1 MKYTDKLGLP
11 IWNKPETDVFDIEQF
26 NEGMQAIDDIVINI
40 LKQINDLVVGDT
52 QIDLNGYVK
61 EEVLKEYAKRT
72 ELSNFLTQTD
82 LLNYLDKTYLNELAT
97 KDELSSYAKTDD
109 LSSYAL
115 TSSLSDYALKNSL
128 LNYATKESLDNY
140 ALSSDLDGFVT
151 DDELNNYATTN
162 QLQTINNNI
171 ANLTDRIT
179 TLESSGGGGGDI
191 DFSGNAEDVTY
202 NNPNYSQLTSVD
214 LALDKILDKLYYVKP
229 SITSFNM
236 SPSTTQY
243 EKGQTVSS
251 LSFTWSYNKNITSQ
265 SLSNCNIILS
275 DREATYSTPITS
287 NKSFTLTC
295 SDGENTAS
303 ASKNITF
310 FDKLYWGSKAEGTIN
325 SAFILSLSDNKFT
338 TAKAGTY
345 SMTVATGEY
354 GYIAMPT
361 SFGVLSSVWIGGFE
375 ATVDDMGEIDFTNAS
390 GYTSKYKVYRT
401 GKSGL
406 GSISMQIK

>member
-40 LKQINDLVVGDT
+40 LKQINDLVIGDT

-72 ELSNFLTQTD
+72 ELSNFLTQVD
-82 LLNYLDKTYLNELAT
+82 LLNYLDKTYLDRLAT
-97 KDELSSYAKTDD
+97 KDELSSYAKTND
-109 LSSYAL
+109 LSNYAL
-115 TSSLSDYALKNSL
+115 ISSLSDYALKNSL
-128 LNYATKESLDNY
+128 LD
-140 ALSSDLDGFVT
+140 
-151 DDELNNYATTN
+151 YATTT
-162 QLQTINNNI
+162 QLQTTNDNI
-171 ANLTDRIT
+171 TNLTDRIT
-179 TLESSGGGGGDI
+179 TLENSGGSGGDI
-191 DFSGNAEDVTY
+191 NFSGNAEDVTY
-202 NNPNYSQLTSVD
+202 NNPNYSELTSVD

-265 SLSNCNIILS
+265 SLSNCDIVLS
-275 DREATYSTPITS
+275 DRKATYSTPITS

-325 SAFILSLSDNKFT
+325 SAFILSLSDNKFA

>member
-11 IWNKPETDVFDIEQF
+11 VWNKPETDVFDIEQF
-26 NEGMQAIDDIVINI
+26 NEGMQAIDDIVVNI

-61 EEVLKEYAKRT
+61 EEVLKEYAKKT
-72 ELSNFLTQTD
+72 ELSNL
-82 LLNYLDKTYLNELAT
+82 
-97 KDELSSYAKTDD
+97 
-109 LSSYAL
+109 
-115 TSSLSDYALKNSL
+115 
-128 LNYATKESLDNY
+128 
-140 ALSSDLDGFVT
+140 
-151 DDELNNYATTN
+151 
-162 QLQTINNNI
+162 I
-171 ANLTDRIT
+171 DRIT
-179 TLESSGGGGGDI
+179 NLENSGGSGGDI

-202 NNPNYSQLTSVD
+202 NNPNYSELTSVD

-265 SLSNCNIILS
+265 SLSNCSITLS

-310 FDKLYWGSKAEGTIN
+310 SDKLYWGSKAEGTID
-325 SAFILSLSDNKFT
+325 SAFILSLTNNKFA
-338 TAKAGTY
+338 TAKTGTY

>member
-26 NEGMQAIDDIVINI
+26 NEGMQAIDDIVIDI
-40 LKQINDLVVGDT
+40 LNQINDLVIGDV

-82 LLNYLDKTYLNELAT
+82 LLNYLDKTYLDRLAT
-97 KDELSSYAKTDD
+97 K
-109 LSSYAL
+109 
-115 TSSLSDYALKNSL
+115 
-128 LNYATKESLDNY
+128 
-140 ALSSDLDGFVT
+140 
-151 DDELNNYATTN
+151 DELNNYATTT
-162 QLQTINNNI
+162 QLQTTNNNI
-171 ANLTDRIT
+171 TNLTNRII
-179 TLESSGGGGGDI
+179 TLENSGGGGGGTN
-191 DFSGNAEDVTY
+191 FSGNAEDVTY

-243 EKGQTVSS
+243 EKGQTISS

-265 SLSNCNIILS
+265 SLSNCNITLS
-275 DREATYSTPITS
+275 NRRATYSTPITS

-303 ASKNITF
+303 ASKSITF
-310 FDKLYWGSKAEGTIN
+310 FDKIYWGSKAEGTIN
-325 SAFILSLSDNKFT
+325 SAFILSLSNKNFAT
-338 TAKAGTY
+338 GKAGTY

-406 GSISMQIK
+406 GSINMQIK

>member
-26 NEGMQAIDDIVINI
+26 NEGMQAIDDIVIDI
-40 LKQINDLVVGDT
+40 LKQINDLVIGDT

-61 EEVLKEYAKRT
+61 EEVLKEYTKRT
-72 ELSNFLTQTD
+72 ELSNFLTQVD

-109 LSSYAL
+109 LSSYVL

-128 LNYATKESLDNY
+128 LD
-140 ALSSDLDGFVT
+140 
-151 DDELNNYATTN
+151 YATTT
-162 QLQTINNNI
+162 QLQTTNDNI
-171 ANLTDRIT
+171 TNLTDRIT
-179 TLESSGGGGGDI
+179 ILENSGGSGGDI
-191 DFSGNAEDVTY
+191 NFSGNAEDVTY
-202 NNPNYSQLTSVD
+202 NNPNYSELISVD

-251 LSFTWSYNKNITSQ
+251 LSFTWSYNKDITSQ
-265 SLSNCNIILS
+265 SLSNCDIVLS
-275 DREATYSTPITS
+275 DRKATYSTPITS

-325 SAFILSLSDNKFT
+325 SAFILSLSDNKFA

>member
-26 NEGMQAIDDIVINI
+26 NEGMQAIDDIVIDI
-40 LKQINDLVVGDT
+40 LKQINDLAIGDT

-61 EEVLKEYAKRT
+61 EEVLKEYAKKT
-72 ELSNFLTQTD
+72 ELSNL
-82 LLNYLDKTYLNELAT
+82 
-97 KDELSSYAKTDD
+97 
-109 LSSYAL
+109 
-115 TSSLSDYALKNSL
+115 
-128 LNYATKESLDNY
+128 
-140 ALSSDLDGFVT
+140 
-151 DDELNNYATTN
+151 
-162 QLQTINNNI
+162 I
-171 ANLTDRIT
+171 DRIT
-179 TLESSGGGGGDI
+179 NLENSGGSGGDI

-202 NNPNYSQLTSVD
+202 NNPNYLELTSVD

-251 LSFTWSYNKNITSQ
+251 LSFTWSYNKDITSQ
-265 SLSNCNIILS
+265 SLSNCNITLS

-310 FDKLYWGSKAEGTIN
+310 FDKIYWGSKAEGTIN
-325 SAFILSLSDNKFT
+325 SAFILSLSDKKFA

-361 SFGVLSSVWIGGFE
+361 SFGILSSVWIGGFE

-390 GYTSKYKVYRT
+390 GYTSKYKIYRT

-406 GSISMQIK
+406 GSINMQIK

>member
-40 LKQINDLVVGDT
+40 LNQIDDLVIGDT

-61 EEVLKEYAKRT
+61 EEVLKEYA
-72 ELSNFLTQTD
+72 
-82 LLNYLDKTYLNELAT
+82 T
-97 KDELSSYAKTDD
+97 KDELSS
-109 LSSYAL
+109 
-115 TSSLSDYALKNSL
+115 N
-128 LNYATKESLDNY
+128 
-140 ALSSDLDGFVT
+140 V
-151 DDELNNYATTN
+151 NN
-162 QLQTINNNI
+162 LI
-171 ANLTDRIT
+171 DRINA
-179 TLESSGGGGGDI
+179 LEGSGGGGGDI

-202 NNPNYSQLTSVD
+202 NNPNYSELTSVD

-243 EKGQTVSS
+243 EKGQTISS

-265 SLSNCNIILS
+265 SLSNCNITLS
-275 DREATYSTPITS
+275 DRKATYSTPITS

-295 SDGENTAS
+295 SDGENTVS

-310 FDKLYWGSKAEGTIN
+310 FDKIYWGSKAEGTIN
-325 SAFILSLSDNKFT
+325 SAFILSLNDNKFT

>member
-40 LKQINDLVVGDT
+40 LKQINDLVIGDT

-61 EEVLKEYAKRT
+61 EEVLKEYAKKT
-72 ELSNFLTQTD
+72 ELS
-82 LLNYLDKTYLNELAT
+82 
-97 KDELSSYAKTDD
+97 
-109 LSSYAL
+109 
-115 TSSLSDYALKNSL
+115 
-128 LNYATKESLDNY
+128 
-140 ALSSDLDGFVT
+140 
-151 DDELNNYATTN
+151 
-162 QLQTINNNI
+162 
-171 ANLTDRIT
+171 NLTDRIT
-179 TLESSGGGGGDI
+179 NLENSGGGGGDI

-202 NNPNYSQLTSVD
+202 NNPNYSELTSVD

-265 SLSNCNIILS
+265 SLSNCSITLS
-275 DREATYSTPITS
+275 DRKATYSTPITS

-295 SDGENTAS
+295 SDGENSAS

-310 FDKLYWGSKAEGTIN
+310 FDKIYWGSKAEGTIN
-325 SAFILSLSDNKFT
+325 SAFVLGLSDKKFA

>member
-26 NEGMQAIDDIVINI
+26 NEGMQAIDDIVVNI
-40 LKQINDLVVGDT
+40 LKQINDLAIGDV

-72 ELSNFLTQTD
+72 ELSKFLTQAD
-82 LLNYLDKTYLNELAT
+82 LLNYLDKTYLDILAT
-97 KDELSSYAKTDD
+97 KDELSS
-109 LSSYAL
+109 
-115 TSSLSDYALKNSL
+115 
-128 LNYATKESLDNY
+128 LD
-140 ALSSDLDGFVT
+140 
-151 DDELNNYATTN
+151 YATTT
-162 QLQTINNNI
+162 QLQTTNNNI
-171 ANLTDRIT
+171 ANLTERIT
-179 TLESSGGGGGDI
+179 TLESSGGSGGDI

-202 NNPNYSQLTSVD
+202 NNPNYSELTSVD

-265 SLSNCNIILS
+265 SLSNCNITLS
-275 DREATYSTPITS
+275 DRKATYSTPITS

-310 FDKLYWGSKAEGTIN
+310 FDKLYWGSKAEGTID
-325 SAFILSLSDNKFT
+325 SAFILSLSDKKFA

>member
-26 NEGMQAIDDIVINI
+26 NEGMQAIDDIVIDI
-40 LKQINDLVVGDT
+40 LKKINDLVIGDT

-61 EEVLKEYAKRT
+61 EEALKEYAKKT
-72 ELSNFLTQTD
+72 ELSKFLTQED
-82 LLNYLDKTYLNELAT
+82 LLNYLDKTYLDRLAT

-109 LSSYAL
+109 LSNYAL

-128 LNYATKESLDNY
+128 LNYAT
-140 ALSSDLDGFVT
+140 
-151 DDELNNYATTN
+151 TT
-162 QLQTINNNI
+162 QLQTTNNNI
-171 ANLTDRIT
+171 TSLTDRVT
-179 TLESSGGGGGDI
+179 TLENSGGGGGDI

-265 SLSNCNIILS
+265 SLSNCSITLS
-275 DREATYSTPITS
+275 DRKATYSTPITS

-303 ASKNITF
+303 ASKSIAF
-310 FDKLYWGSKAEGTIN
+310 FDKIYWGSKDKSSLDSE
-325 SAFILSLSDNKFT
+325 FILSLSNSKFA

-345 SMTVATGEY
+345 SMTIPAGEY
-354 GYIAMPT
+354 GYIAIPS
-361 SFGVLSSVWIGGFE
+361 SFGELSSVWIGGFE
-375 ATVDDMGEIDFTNAS
+375 ATVLNRGEIDFTNAS
-390 GYTSKYKVYRT
+390 GYTSKYKIYRT
-401 GKSGL
+401 GRAGL
-406 GSISMQIK
+406 GSITMQIK

>member
-26 NEGMQAIDDIVINI
+26 NEGMQAIDDTVIDI
-40 LKQINDLVVGDT
+40 LRQN
-52 QIDLNGYVK
+52 
-61 EEVLKEYAKRT
+61 
-72 ELSNFLTQTD
+72 QT
-82 LLNYLDKTYLNELAT
+82 T
-97 KDELSSYAKTDD
+97 
-109 LSSYAL
+109 
-115 TSSLSDYALKNSL
+115 
-128 LNYATKESLDNY
+128 
-140 ALSSDLDGFVT
+140 
-151 DDELNNYATTN
+151 
-162 QLQTINNNI
+162 NNNI
-171 ANLTDRIT
+171 INLKNRV
-179 TLESSGGGGGDI
+179 TLLERFGVGEGGGDI
-191 DFSGNAEDVTY
+191 DFSGNAEYVTY
-202 NNPNYSQLTSVD
+202 YNPDYLELTSVD
-214 LALDKILDKLYYVKP
+214 EALDKILDKLYYIKP

-265 SLSNCNIILS
+265 SLSNCNIALS
-275 DREATYSTPITS
+275 DRKATYSTPITS

-295 SDGENTAS
+295 SDGENTVS

-310 FDKLYWGSKAEGTIN
+310 LDKLYWGSKAEGKID
-325 SAFILSLSDNKFT
+325 SAFILSLSNSNFA

-345 SMTVATGEY
+345 SMTVAKGEY

-361 SFGVLSSVWIGGFE
+361 SIGVLSSVWIGGFE

-390 GYTSKYKVYRT
+390 GYTSKYKIYRT

-406 GSISMQIK
+406 GSINMQIK

>member
-1 MKYTDKLGLP
+1 MRYTDKLGLP

-26 NEGMQAIDDIVINI
+26 NEGMQAIDDIVIRI
-40 LKQINDLVVGDT
+40 LNQIDDLVVGDT

-61 EEVLKEYAKRT
+61 EEALKEYAKRT
-72 ELSNFLTQTD
+72 ELSKFLTQTD
-82 LLNYLDKTYLNELAT
+82 LLNYLDKTYLDELAT
-97 KDELSSYAKTDD
+97 KDELSSYA
-109 LSSYAL
+109 
-115 TSSLSDYALKNSL
+115 
-128 LNYATKESLDNY
+128 
-140 ALSSDLDGFVT
+140 
-151 DDELNNYATTN
+151 TTT
-162 QLQTINNNI
+162 QLQTTNNNI
-171 ANLTDRIT
+171 INLTNRIT
-179 TLESSGGGGGDI
+179 TLENSGGSGGDI
-191 DFSGNAEDVTY
+191 SFSGNAEDVTY

-265 SLSNCNIILS
+265 SLSNCNITLS
-275 DREATYSTPITS
+275 DRNATYSTPITS

-295 SDGENTAS
+295 SDGENTVS

-310 FDKLYWGSKAEGTIN
+310 FDKIYWGSKDN
-325 SAFILSLSDNKFT
+325 SSLDSAFILSLSDNKFA

-390 GYTSKYKVYRT
+390 GYTSKYKIYRT
-401 GKSGL
+401 GRAGL
-406 GSISMQIK
+406 GSITMQIK

>member
-26 NEGMQAIDDIVINI
+26 NEGMKAIDDIVINI
-40 LKQINDLVVGDT
+40 LNQINDLIVGDI

-82 LLNYLDKTYLNELAT
+82 LLNYLDKTYLDSLAT
-97 KDELSSYAKTDD
+97 KDELLSYAKTDD

-128 LNYATKESLDNY
+128 LGY
-140 ALSSDLDGFVT
+140 VT
-151 DDELNNYATTN
+151 TT
-162 QLQTINNNI
+162 QLQTTNNNI
-171 ANLTDRIT
+171 NNLIDRIN
-179 TLESSGGGGGDI
+179 TLESSGGSGSGGSGGDI

-202 NNPNYSQLTSVD
+202 NNPNYLELTSVD

-236 SPSTTQY
+236 SPSATQY

-265 SLSNCNIILS
+265 SLSNCDITLS
-275 DREATYSTPITS
+275 DRKATYSTPITS
-287 NKSFTLTC
+287 NKTFTLTC

-325 SAFILSLSDNKFT
+325 SAFILSLSDNKFAT
-338 TAKAGTY
+338 SKTGTY

-406 GSISMQIK
+406 GSINMQIK

>member
-1 MKYTDKLGLP
+1 MRYTDKLGLP

-26 NEGMQAIDDIVINI
+26 NEGMQAIDDIVIDI
-40 LKQINDLVVGDT
+40 LKQIDDLVIGDT

-72 ELSNFLTQTD
+72 ELS
-82 LLNYLDKTYLNELAT
+82 K
-97 KDELSSYAKTDD
+97 
-109 LSSYAL
+109 
-115 TSSLSDYALKNSL
+115 
-128 LNYATKESLDNY
+128 
-140 ALSSDLDGFVT
+140 
-151 DDELNNYATTN
+151 
-162 QLQTINNNI
+162 
-171 ANLTDRIT
+171 LTDRIT
-179 TLESSGGGGGDI
+179 TLENSGGSGGGI
-191 DFSGNAEDVTY
+191 SFSGNAEDVTY

-265 SLSNCNIILS
+265 SLSNCNITLS
-275 DREATYSTPITS
+275 DRNATYSTPITS

-295 SDGENTAS
+295 SDGENTVS

-310 FDKLYWGSKAEGTIN
+310 FDKIYWGSKDN
-325 SAFILSLSDNKFT
+325 SSLDSAFILSLSDSKFA

-345 SMTVATGEY
+345 SMTIPTGEY
-354 GYIAMPT
+354 GYIAIPS
-361 SFGVLSSVWIGGFE
+361 SFGELSSVWIGGFE
-375 ATVDDMGEIDFTNAS
+375 ATVLNRGEIDFTNAS
-390 GYTSKYKVYRT
+390 GYTSKYKIYRT
-401 GKSGL
+401 GRAGL
-406 GSISMQIK
+406 GSITMQIK

>member
-40 LKQINDLVVGDT
+40 LKQINDLVIGDT

-61 EEVLKEYAKRT
+61 EEVLKEYAKKT
-72 ELSNFLTQTD
+72 ELS
-82 LLNYLDKTYLNELAT
+82 
-97 KDELSSYAKTDD
+97 
-109 LSSYAL
+109 
-115 TSSLSDYALKNSL
+115 
-128 LNYATKESLDNY
+128 
-140 ALSSDLDGFVT
+140 
-151 DDELNNYATTN
+151 
-162 QLQTINNNI
+162 
-171 ANLTDRIT
+171 NLTDRIT
-179 TLESSGGGGGDI
+179 NLENSGGSGGDI

-202 NNPNYSQLTSVD
+202 NNPNYSELTNID

-265 SLSNCNIILS
+265 SLSNCSITLS
-275 DREATYSTPITS
+275 DRKATYSTPITS

-295 SDGENTAS
+295 SDGENTVS

-310 FDKLYWGSKAEGTIN
+310 FDKIYWGSKAEGTIN
-325 SAFILSLSDNKFT
+325 SAFILSLSNGKFA

>member
-11 IWNKPETDVFDIEQF
+11 IWDTPETDVFDIGEF
-26 NEGMQAIDDIVINI
+26 NKGNQVVDDNI
-40 LKQINDLVVGDT
+40 
-52 QIDLNGYVK
+52 
-61 EEVLKEYAKRT
+61 
-72 ELSNFLTQTD
+72 
-82 LLNYLDKTYLNELAT
+82 
-97 KDELSSYAKTDD
+97 
-109 LSSYAL
+109 
-115 TSSLSDYALKNSL
+115 
-128 LNYATKESLDNY
+128 
-140 ALSSDLDGFVT
+140 
-151 DDELNNYATTN
+151 TN
-162 QLQTINNNI
+162 LI
-171 ANLTDRIT
+171 DRIT
-179 TLESSGGGGGDI
+179 NLENSGGSGSGGGGGDI

-243 EKGQTVSS
+243 EKGQTVSN

-265 SLSNCNIILS
+265 SLSNCNITLS
-275 DREATYSTPITS
+275 DRRATYSTPITS

-310 FDKLYWGSKAEGTIN
+310 FDKIYWGSKGKSSLTSE
-325 SAFILSLSDNKFT
+325 FILSLSDNKFA

-345 SMTVATGEY
+345 SMTIPTGEY

-375 ATVDDMGEIDFTNAS
+375 ATVLNRGEIDFTNAS
-390 GYTSKYKVYRT
+390 GYTSKYKIYRT
-401 GKSGL
+401 GRAGL
-406 GSISMQIK
+406 GSITMQIK

>member
-26 NEGMQAIDDIVINI
+26 NEGMKAIDDIVINI
-40 LKQINDLVVGDT
+40 LNQINDLIVGDI

-72 ELSNFLTQTD
+72 ELSKFLTQTD
-82 LLNYLDKTYLNELAT
+82 LLDYLDKTYLDSLAT

-109 LSSYAL
+109 LSNYAL
-115 TSSLSDYALKNSL
+115 TSSLSDYALNNSL
-128 LNYATKESLDNY
+128 LNYATI
-140 ALSSDLDGFVT
+140 T
-151 DDELNNYATTN
+151 
-162 QLQTINNNI
+162 QLQTTNNNMN
-171 ANLTDRIT
+171 NLIDRIN
-179 TLESSGGGGGDI
+179 TLESSGGSGSGGGGGDI

-202 NNPNYSQLTSVD
+202 NNPNYSELTSVD

-243 EKGQTVSS
+243 EKGQKVSS

-265 SLSNCNIILS
+265 SLSNCNITLS

-310 FDKLYWGSKAEGTIN
+310 FDKIYWGSKAEGTIN
-325 SAFILSLSDNKFT
+325 SAFILSLSDKKFA

-345 SMTVATGEY
+345 SMNVATGEY

-406 GSISMQIK
+406 GSINMQIK

>member
-1 MKYTDKLGLP
+1 MKFTDKLGLP
-11 IWNKPETDVFDIEQF
+11 IWNEPETDVFNIEHF
-26 NEGMQAIDDIVINI
+26 NKGMKAIDDIVINI
-40 LKQINDLVVGDT
+40 LKQIDDLVVGDT

-82 LLNYLDKTYLNELAT
+82 LLNYLDKTYLDILAT

-128 LNYATKESLDNY
+128 LDYATI
-140 ALSSDLDGFVT
+140 T
-151 DDELNNYATTN
+151 
-162 QLQTINNNI
+162 QLQTTNNNVN
-171 ANLTDRIT
+171 NLIDRIN
-179 TLESSGGGGGDI
+179 TLESSGGSGSGGGGGDI

-202 NNPNYSQLTSVD
+202 NNPNYSELTSVD

-243 EKGQTVSS
+243 EKGQTISS

-265 SLSNCNIILS
+265 SLSNCNITLS
-275 DREATYSTPITS
+275 DRKATYNTPITS

-303 ASKNITF
+303 ASKSITF
-310 FDKLYWGSKAEGTIN
+310 LDKIYWGSKGKSSMTSE
-325 SAFILSLSDNKFT
+325 FILSLSDNKFA

-345 SMTVATGEY
+345 SMTIPTGEY
-354 GYIAMPT
+354 GYIAIPS
-361 SFGVLSSVWIGGFE
+361 SFGELSSVWIGGFE
-375 ATVDDMGEIDFTNAS
+375 ATVLNRGEIDFTNAS
-390 GYTSKYKVYRT
+390 GYTSKYKIYRT
-401 GKSGL
+401 GRAGL
-406 GSISMQIK
+406 GSITMQIK

>member
-26 NEGMQAIDDIVINI
+26 NEGMQAVDDIVIDLLNLI
-40 LKQINDLVVGDT
+40 DDLVIGDKE
-52 QIDLNGYVK
+52 IDLNGYVK
-61 EEVLKEYAKRT
+61 EEVLKEYAT
-72 ELSNFLTQTD
+72 
-82 LLNYLDKTYLNELAT
+82 AT
-97 KDELSSYAKTDD
+97 
-109 LSSYAL
+109 
-115 TSSLSDYALKNSL
+115 
-128 LNYATKESLDNY
+128 
-140 ALSSDLDGFVT
+140 
-151 DDELNNYATTN
+151 
-162 QLQTINNNI
+162 QLQTTNNNI
-171 ANLTDRIT
+171 TNLTERIT
-179 TLESSGGGGGDI
+179 NLENSGGSGSGGSGGGTN
-191 DFSGNAEDVTY
+191 FSGNAEDVTY
-202 NNPNYSQLTSVD
+202 NNPNYSELTSVD

-243 EKGQTVSS
+243 EKGQTVPS

-265 SLSNCNIILS
+265 SLSNCNITLS
-275 DREATYSTPITS
+275 DRKATYSTPITS

-310 FDKLYWGSKAEGTIN
+310 FDKIYWGSKAEGTIN
-325 SAFILSLSDNKFT
+325 SAFILSLTNNKFA

>member
-26 NEGMQAIDDIVINI
+26 NEGMQAIDDIVIDI
-40 LKQINDLVVGDT
+40 LNQINDLVIGDV

-72 ELSNFLTQTD
+72 ELSKFLTQTD
-82 LLNYLDKTYLNELAT
+82 LLNYLDKTYLDRLAT
-97 KDELSSYAKTDD
+97 K
-109 LSSYAL
+109 
-115 TSSLSDYALKNSL
+115 
-128 LNYATKESLDNY
+128 
-140 ALSSDLDGFVT
+140 
-151 DDELNNYATTN
+151 DELNNYATTT
-162 QLQTINNNI
+162 QLQTTNNNI
-171 ANLTDRIT
+171 TNLTNRII
-179 TLESSGGGGGDI
+179 TLENSGGGGGGTN
-191 DFSGNAEDVTY
+191 FSGNAEDVTY

-243 EKGQTVSS
+243 EKGQTVSN

-265 SLSNCNIILS
+265 SLSNCNITLS
-275 DREATYSTPITS
+275 DRRATCNTPITS

-303 ASKNITF
+303 ASKSITF
-310 FDKLYWGSKAEGTIN
+310 FDKIYWGSKAKSSMDSE
-325 SAFILSLSDNKFT
+325 FILSLSDSKFA

-345 SMTVATGEY
+345 SMTIPTGEY
-354 GYIAMPT
+354 GYIAIPS
-361 SFGVLSSVWIGGFE
+361 SFGELSSVWIGGFE
-375 ATVDDMGEIDFTNAS
+375 ATVLNRGEIDFTNAS
-390 GYTSKYKVYRT
+390 GYTSKYKIYRT
-401 GKSGL
+401 GRGGL
-406 GSISMQIK
+406 GSITMQIK

>member
-40 LKQINDLVVGDT
+40 LNQINDLVIGDT

-82 LLNYLDKTYLNELAT
+82 LLNYLDKTYLDRLAT
-97 KDELSSYAKTDD
+97 K
-109 LSSYAL
+109 
-115 TSSLSDYALKNSL
+115 N
-128 LNYATKESLDNY
+128 
-140 ALSSDLDGFVT
+140 
-151 DDELNNYATTN
+151 ELNNYATTT
-162 QLQTINNNI
+162 QLQTTNNNI
-171 ANLTDRIT
+171 TNLTDRIT
-179 TLESSGGGGGDI
+179 ALEGSGGSGGDI

-202 NNPNYSQLTSVD
+202 NNPNYSELTSVD

-243 EKGQTVSS
+243 EKGQTISS

-265 SLSNCNIILS
+265 SLSNCNITLS

-295 SDGENTAS
+295 SDGENTVS

-310 FDKLYWGSKAEGTIN
+310 FDKIYWGSKAEGTID
-325 SAFILSLSDNKFT
+325 SAFILSLSNSKFA

-345 SMTVATGEY
+345 SMTIATGEY
-354 GYIAMPT
+354 GYIAIPS
-361 SFGVLSSVWIGGFE
+361 SFGELSSVWIGGFE

-390 GYTSKYKVYRT
+390 GYTSKYKIYRT
-401 GKSGL
+401 GRAGL

>member
-26 NEGMQAIDDIVINI
+26 NEGMQAIDDIVIDI
-40 LKQINDLVVGDT
+40 LKKINDLVIGDT

-61 EEVLKEYAKRT
+61 EEALKEYAKRT
-72 ELSNFLTQTD
+72 ELSKFLTQTD
-82 LLNYLDKTYLNELAT
+82 LLNYLDKTYLDRLAT

-109 LSSYAL
+109 LSNYAL
-115 TSSLSDYALKNSL
+115 TSSLRDYALKNSL
-128 LNYATKESLDNY
+128 LD
-140 ALSSDLDGFVT
+140 
-151 DDELNNYATTN
+151 YATTT
-162 QLQTINNNI
+162 QLQTTNNNI
-171 ANLTDRIT
+171 TNLTDRIT
-179 TLESSGGGGGDI
+179 TLENSGGSGGGTN
-191 DFSGNAEDVTY
+191 FSGNAEDVTY

-243 EKGQTVSS
+243 EKGQTVSN

-265 SLSNCNIILS
+265 SLSNCSITLS
-275 DREATYSTPITS
+275 DRKATYSTPITS

-310 FDKLYWGSKAEGTIN
+310 FDKIYWGSKAEGTIN
-325 SAFILSLSDNKFT
+325 SAFVLSLTNNKFA

-406 GSISMQIK
+406 GSINMQIK

>member
-26 NEGMQAIDDIVINI
+26 NEGMQAIDDIVIDI
-40 LKQINDLVVGDT
+40 LKQINDLVIGDT

-61 EEVLKEYAKRT
+61 EEVLKEYTKRT

-109 LSSYAL
+109 LSSYVL

-128 LNYATKESLDNY
+128 LD
-140 ALSSDLDGFVT
+140 
-151 DDELNNYATTN
+151 YATTT
-162 QLQTINNNI
+162 QLQTTNDNI
-171 ANLTDRIT
+171 TNLTDRIT
-179 TLESSGGGGGDI
+179 ILENSGGSGGDI
-191 DFSGNAEDVTY
+191 NFSGNAEDVTY
-202 NNPNYSQLTSVD
+202 NNPNYSELISVD

-265 SLSNCNIILS
+265 SLSNCNITLS

-325 SAFILSLSDNKFT
+325 SAFILSLSDNKFA

>member
-26 NEGMQAIDDIVINI
+26 NEGMQAVDDIVIDI
-40 LKQINDLVVGDT
+40 LKQINDLVIGDT

-82 LLNYLDKTYLNELAT
+82 LLNYLDKTYLDRLAT
-97 KDELSSYAKTDD
+97 KDELSSYAKKDD
-109 LSSYAL
+109 LSNYAL

-128 LNYATKESLDNY
+128 LNYAT
-140 ALSSDLDGFVT
+140 
-151 DDELNNYATTN
+151 TT
-162 QLQTINNNI
+162 QLQTTNNNI
-171 ANLTDRIT
+171 TNLTDRIT
-179 TLESSGGGGGDI
+179 TLENSGGSGSGGGGGDI

-202 NNPNYSQLTSVD
+202 NNPNYSELTSVD

-243 EKGQTVSS
+243 EKGQTISS

-265 SLSNCNIILS
+265 SLSNCNITLS
-275 DREATYSTPITS
+275 DRRATYSTPITS

-303 ASKNITF
+303 ASKSITF
-310 FDKLYWGSKAEGTIN
+310 LDKIYWGSKGKSSMTSE
-325 SAFILSLSDNKFT
+325 FILSLSDSKFA

-345 SMTVATGEY
+345 SMTIPTGEY
-354 GYIAMPT
+354 GYIAIPS

-375 ATVDDMGEIDFTNAS
+375 ATVLDRGEIDFTNAS
-390 GYTSKYKVYRT
+390 GYTSKYKIYRT
-401 GKSGL
+401 GRAGL
-406 GSISMQIK
+406 GSITMQIK

>member
-26 NEGMQAIDDIVINI
+26 NEGMQAIDDIVIDI
-40 LKQINDLVVGDT
+40 LKKINDLVIGDT

-61 EEVLKEYAKRT
+61 EEALKEYAKRT
-72 ELSNFLTQTD
+72 ELSKFLTQAD
-82 LLNYLDKTYLNELAT
+82 LLNYLDKTYLDVLAT
-97 KDELSSYAKTDD
+97 KDELSSYAKTND

-128 LNYATKESLDNY
+128 LNYAT
-140 ALSSDLDGFVT
+140 
-151 DDELNNYATTN
+151 TT
-162 QLQTINNNI
+162 QLQTTNNNI
-171 ANLTDRIT
+171 TNLTDRVT
-179 TLESSGGGGGDI
+179 TLENSGGSGGDI

-202 NNPNYSQLTSVD
+202 NNPNYSELTSVD

-251 LSFTWSYNKNITSQ
+251 LSFTWSYNKNIISQ
-265 SLSNCNIILS
+265 SLSNCSITLS
-275 DREATYSTPITS
+275 DRKATYSTPITS

-310 FDKLYWGSKAEGTIN
+310 FDKIYWGSKDKSSLDSE
-325 SAFILSLSDNKFT
+325 FILSLSDSKFA

-345 SMTVATGEY
+345 SMNIPAGEY
-354 GYIAMPT
+354 GYIAIPS
-361 SFGVLSSVWIGGFE
+361 SFGELSSVWIGGFE
-375 ATVDDMGEIDFTNAS
+375 ATVLNRGEIDFTNAS
-390 GYTSKYKVYRT
+390 GYTSKYKIYRT
-401 GKSGL
+401 GRAGL
-406 GSISMQIK
+406 GSITMQIK